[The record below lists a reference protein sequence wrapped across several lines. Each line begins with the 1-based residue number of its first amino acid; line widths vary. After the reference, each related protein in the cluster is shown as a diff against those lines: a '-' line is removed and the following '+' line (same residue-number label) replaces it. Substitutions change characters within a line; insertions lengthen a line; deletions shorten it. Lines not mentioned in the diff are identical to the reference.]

1 MNAYEAVEL
10 AQRSAE
16 ERAAECEALGQHDAA
31 QLERELASGLLDALL
46 TLEEGCPNCA

>member
-1 MNAYEAVEL
+1 MDALQAVEL

-16 ERAAECEALGQHDAA
+16 ERAAEREALGQHDAA

-46 TLEEGCPNCA
+46 LLQEGCPNCA